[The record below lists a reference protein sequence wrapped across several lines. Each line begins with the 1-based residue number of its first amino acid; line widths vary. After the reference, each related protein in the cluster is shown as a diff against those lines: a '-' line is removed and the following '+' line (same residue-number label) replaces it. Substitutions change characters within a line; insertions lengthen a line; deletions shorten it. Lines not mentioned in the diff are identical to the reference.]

1 MLDHDGVLQT
11 DAGTDALALNV
22 VLVLQRLVMKTMTAR
37 EANHGFSDL
46 LARVERGEEVLITK
60 HGTPVA
66 VVSPYRP
73 PAMTPERKAAIDHA
87 LKLMAKGLPWGDKFR
102 RFTRD
107 EMHER

>member
-1 MLDHDGVLQT
+1 MLQSA
-11 DAGTDALALNV
+11 AGTDAAGANV
-22 VLVLQRLVMKTMTAR
+22 VLVLQKLVMKTITAR

-60 HGTPVA
+60 RGSPVA
-66 VVSPYRP
+66 VISPYRP
-73 PAMTPERKAAIDHA
+73 PVMTPERRAAIDHA
-87 LKLMAKGLPWGDKFR
+87 LKLMTKGLPWGERLR

>member
-1 MLDHDGVLQT
+1 MLQSA
-11 DAGTDALALNV
+11 AGTDAAGANV
-22 VLVLQRLVMKTMTAR
+22 VLVLQKLVMKTITAR

-60 HGTPVA
+60 RGSPVA
-66 VVSPYRP
+66 VISPYRP
-73 PAMTPERKAAIDHA
+73 PLMTPERRAAIDHA
-87 LKLMAKGLPWGDKFR
+87 LKLMTKGLPWGERLR

>member
-1 MLDHDGVLQT
+1 
-11 DAGTDALALNV
+11 
-22 VLVLQRLVMKTMTAR
+22 MKTISAR

-60 HGTPVA
+60 RGAPVA
-66 VVSPYRP
+66 VISPYRP
-73 PAMTPERKAAIDHA
+73 PAMTAERKAAIDHA
-87 LKLMAKGLPWGDKFR
+87 LKLMAKGLPWGEGLR